1 MGLENIMNS
10 FRRLIYSMFTIFL
23 ALTAIFFVVRMA
35 PGDPVMKILGP
46 EATLEEINKYREQ
59 LGLNLPVYR
68 QYTDYIVGLFKL
80 DLGESLFKRKEVS
93 KLIMMHIRP
102 TIILAFVSV
111 CLSTLF
117 GIFGGILAGRYK
129 SGIFDNGIRV
139 VSLIALSFPI
149 FSLAPVL
156 VCIFSIKYGIF
167 PVSEWDGS
175 FLHAFLP
182 VLTLVIPLTAVL
194 IRVVRNKYLEEV
206 SAPWIQVLRAKGMS
220 DLGIQLRLVK
230 ISMPS
235 ILNVVAIQLSVV
247 LAGTMI
253 TETIFDIPGMG
264 MLLFDSIQNRDYP
277 LVQGIIVYSTVIYMT
292 VYFLVDFLNTKIDP
306 RIEN

>member
-1 MGLENIMNS
+1 M
-10 FRRLIYSMFTIFL
+10 
-23 ALTAIFFVVRMA
+23 
-35 PGDPVMKILGP
+35 
-46 EATLEEINKYREQ
+46 
-59 LGLNLPVYR
+59 
-68 QYTDYIVGLFKL
+68 
-80 DLGESLFKRKEVS
+80 
-93 KLIMMHIRP
+93 
-102 TIILAFVSV
+102 
-111 CLSTLF
+111 
-117 GIFGGILAGRYK
+117 
-129 SGIFDNGIRV
+129 
-139 VSLIALSFPI
+139 
-149 FSLAPVL
+149 
-156 VCIFSIKYGIF
+156 
-167 PVSEWDGS
+167 
-175 FLHAFLP
+175 HAFLP